1 MIKVNKVEK
10 KEFILALAIITFC
23 VTLWTMID
31 PPIIERTL
39 IVKIEPIYEVKCN
52 TSNEGVINCY
62 VKK

>member
-1 MIKVNKVEK
+1 MIKVNKIEK

-23 VTLWTMID
+23 VTLWTMIK

-39 IVKIEPIYEVKCN
+39 IVKIESVYEVKCN
-52 TSNEGVINCY
+52 TSNKGDVNCY

>member
-1 MIKVNKVEK
+1 MIKVNKIEK

-23 VTLWTMID
+23 VTLCTMIKS
-31 PPIIERTL
+31 PIIERTL

-52 TSNEGVINCY
+52 TSNEGDVNCY

>member
-1 MIKVNKVEK
+1 MIKISKVNK

-23 VTLWTMID
+23 VTLLTMIK

-52 TSNEGVINCY
+52 TSNEGDVNCY

>member
-1 MIKVNKVEK
+1 MIKVNKVDK
-10 KEFILALAIITFC
+10 KEFVLALAIITFC

-39 IVKIEPIYEVKCN
+39 IVKIEPIYEIKCY
-52 TSNEGVINCY
+52 TSNEGDVNCY

>member
-1 MIKVNKVEK
+1 MIKVNKIEK

-23 VTLWTMID
+23 VTLCTMIK

-52 TSNEGVINCY
+52 TSNKGDVNCY